1 MEENSLSGQVEK
13 ELKNKPNL
21 EGLIVYWRTEMNSDT
36 QLTIRNTNNNGALT
50 LNLKNSWV

>member
-1 MEENSLSGQVEK
+1 MEENSLSGHMEK

-36 QLTIRNTNNNGALT
+36 QLTIQNTNNNGALT